1 MRLVLPL
8 LLTACLLFPASAA
21 FLTHQSPTRT
31 FVSHRESSF
40 QCSSS
45 RYNPEEEEEDDDDN
59 EEIDA
64 DSLGD
69 WRAFRRNL
77 AGRMTNAADE
87 EPTSVANKISTENEK
102 VLRTQNQVLAN
113 EYKTGAWAHET
124 SMVCIHLLECIC

>member
-1 MRLVLPL
+1 MAPAATSFVRGGISCVLA
-8 LLTACLLFPASAA
+8 TCQFFS
-21 FLTHQSPTRT
+21 R
-31 FVSHRESSF
+31 
-40 QCSSS
+40 CSVMLWCP
-45 RYNPEEEEEDDDDN
+45 RPRRPRCRCCCCH

>member
-1 MRLVLPL
+1 M
-8 LLTACLLFPASAA
+8 
-21 FLTHQSPTRT
+21 
-31 FVSHRESSF
+31 SHRESSF

-45 RYNPEEEEEDDDDN
+45 RYNPEEEEEDDDD

-124 SMVCIHLLECIC
+124 SMVCIHPLECIC